1 MLYSWTY
8 FCLMDEDFLSRTIL
22 NCNILFAFGIQFCR
36 WKLDSFETHWFEL
49 LSGNLLSN
57 SVSHSRIFWPIFLS
71 LNCAI
76 ISIGCFALFVKK
88 FMIYKKNQNRV
99 HKIHITLEDQEK
111 KKGIFKLNNQTHN
124 ISLLGYLESAILFSI
139 AISIMVG
146 FTIPFFLNLKQ
157 DYRIHWYLL
166 FLELGFEAFSG
177 IVFPIYIIAKKKV
190 MRIYMWNEIKNIVNH

>member
-1 MLYSWTY
+1 MLYGWTY
-8 FCLMDEDFLSRTIL
+8 FCLMDEEFLSRPL
-22 NCNILFAFGIQFCR
+22 LKFNILFALGSQFGR
-36 WKLDSFETHWFEL
+36 WMLGSLETHVFEL
-49 LSGNLLSN
+49 LTAELLSN
-57 SVSHSRIFWPIFLS
+57 SVKQSRIFWPIFLS
-71 LNCAI
+71 LNCSI
-76 ISIGCFALFVKK
+76 ILIGCFALFVKK

-157 DYRIHWYLL
+157 DYRIH
-166 FLELGFEAFSG
+166 
-177 IVFPIYIIAKKKV
+177 
-190 MRIYMWNEIKNIVNH
+190 